1 MFADAPIRIAEATRN
16 LAVLGQVR
24 KLSRLAAPY
33 LDRSLTRVSV
43 DAPLLEAALA
53 RIDPVLSL
61 RAVRARVVSVHD
73 ETHDTKTFWLR
84 PNARF
89 AGFRPGSYVTLQLR
103 IAGQQIARSYS
114 MSCAPRADGLFSIT
128 VKRVPG
134 GRVSNWLADHV
145 RPGHVLELSPAAGQF
160 VLPERIPERV
170 LMLSAGSGITP
181 VMSMLQQLMAA
192 RSSCQ
197 VTFLHFA
204 RSPRDI
210 IFYAELE
217 QLARSHPN
225 LRVVHCVESAGDA
238 AWSGKV
244 GRFSP
249 ELLQELAPD
258 FRQIDTFL
266 CGPAGFM
273 QLVMSTLESSEADLS
288 KLRYERFSVELDAS
302 QFLSHSSVIRFV
314 RSGSQSISSR
324 ARTILEEAE
333 SAGVS
338 VESGCR
344 AGNCGTC
351 RCRKRSG
358 VVVDVTTGL
367 ESGPGEQFIYP
378 CVSVAR
384 GMVEVDL

>member
-16 LAVLGQVR
+16 LARLSQLR
-24 KLSRLAAPY
+24 KLSTLATPWI
-33 LDRSLTRVSV
+33 DKSLTRFSLDVPV
-43 DAPLLEAALA
+43 LEAALA
-53 RIDPVLSL
+53 KLDPMLSL

-89 AGFRPGSYVTLQLR
+89 GSFRPGSYVTLQLQ
-103 IAGQQIARSYS
+103 IAGQSVQRSYS
-114 MSCAPRADGLFSIT
+114 LSSAPRADGLVSIT

-145 RPGHVLELSPAAGQF
+145 RPGHVLELSAALGKF
-160 VLPERIPERV
+160 VLPPEAPARI
-170 LMLSAGSGITP
+170 LLLSAGSGITP
-181 VMSMLQQLMAA
+181 VMSMLQQLLAA
-192 RSSCQ
+192 RASSQ
-197 VTFLHFA
+197 ITFMHFA

-210 IFYAELE
+210 IFRAELE
-217 QLARSHPN
+217 RLAASHPN
-225 LRVVHCVESAGDA
+225 VRFMYCVEDA
-238 AWSGKV
+238 AGSDWSGEV

-249 ELLQELAPD
+249 ELLSQHAPEFRELD
-258 FRQIDTFL
+258 VFL

-273 QLVMSTLESSEADLS
+273 RSVVQTLEAADADLS

-302 QFLSHSSVIRFV
+302 QFLSHSHLIRFV
-314 RSGSQSISSR
+314 RSGAESISNR

-333 SAGVS
+333 SAGLR

-351 RCRKRSG
+351 RCKKRSG
-358 VVVDVTTGL
+358 VVVDITTGI
-367 ESGPGEQFIYP
+367 ESAAGEQFIYP

-384 GMVEVDL
+384 GTVEVDL